1 MNYTQSSATNTQ
13 SSNSQATTTPEYT
26 NSNTPQRED
35 LKFGLEEL
43 KQLLNEPEKIEE
55 LEKDIATL
63 KRQVKKLKEEKVKF
77 YHFIEIF
84 ICVVFILIVVL
95 PFGLIL
101 SMIYF
106 PEVYKTAFKGV
117 FDNPLVQT
125 IAIGLV
131 GWIAK
136 AAFDKAKSSI
146 TTKEEDFE

>member
-13 SSNSQATTTPEYT
+13 SGNSQATATPEYT

-35 LKFGLEEL
+35 LKIKLDEL

-55 LEKDIATL
+55 LEKDVATL

-84 ICVVFILIVVL
+84 ICVVFVLIVML
-95 PFGLIL
+95 PIALAL
-101 SMIYF
+101 SMLYF

-117 FDNPLVQT
+117 FENPLVQAG
-125 IAIGLV
+125 IFGLFGVIGK
-131 GWIAK
+131 IM
-136 AAFDKAKSSI
+136 FDKAKKSI

>member
-1 MNYTQSSATNTQ
+1 MNYTQSSATNTE
-13 SSNSQATTTPEYT
+13 SSSSQATATPEYT

-35 LKFGLEEL
+35 LKINLEEL
-43 KQLLNEPEKIEE
+43 RQLLNEPGKIEA

-84 ICVVFILIVVL
+84 ICVVFVLIVIL
-95 PFGLIL
+95 PLGLVL

-117 FDNPLVQT
+117 FDNPFVQAGAFGLLGCLVK
-125 IAIGLV
+125 V
-131 GWIAK
+131 
-136 AAFDKAKSSI
+136 AFDKAKRSI
-146 TTKEEDFE
+146 TTKDEDFE